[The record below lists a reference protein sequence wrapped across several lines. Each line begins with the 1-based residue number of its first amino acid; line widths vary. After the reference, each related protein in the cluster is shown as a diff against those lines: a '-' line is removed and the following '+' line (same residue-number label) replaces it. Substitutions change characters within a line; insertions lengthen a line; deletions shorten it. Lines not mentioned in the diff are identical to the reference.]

1 TSDAAQS
8 VSYTVNLGSAEATDI
23 SGALSGTVTFAAGET
38 VKTITVGTV
47 NDSID
52 ETDETVTVTLSNP
65 QGVEVAPALGT
76 SVATGT
82 IIDDDSATI
91 SIADTSVTESGDL
104 VFTVSR
110 STTSDAAQSVSYT
123 VNLGSAEAT
132 DISGALSG
140 TVTFA
145 AGETV

>member
-104 VFTVSR
+104 VFTVAR
-110 STTSDAAQSVSYT
+110 STPSDAAQSVSYT